1 MIDNPSVH
9 CKFNKTIQIFWK
21 QRSLIFG
28 NNSVTYNL
36 RSLSQV
42 PPSQRHLSVLGSTKS
57 GDFESLV
64 NVAAARIGEP
74 IPDIVRNFIHEK
86 ATLCRPKDIYICD
99 GSYDEYKRLLKILQ
113 EGSLANLKSLD
124 RKVIQALPKYKNCYL
139 ALSDPRDVAR
149 VESRTI
155 ICTNNSQDTIP
166 TPRGG
171 FGPSVE
177 PSLPGLK
184 SSQVGSWLSIDD
196 GRKALLERFT
206 NCMKGRTMYVIP
218 YSMGPVGSPLS
229 KYGIQLTDSPY
240 VVACMRIM
248 TRMTKSVFEQ
258 IEHSNEYIRCLH
270 SVGVPLPAS
279 SPIVNAWPCN
289 PPKTVITH
297 FPDTNE
303 IISFGSGYGGNALC
317 GKKCFSLR
325 IGSTLAYS
333 QGWLA
338 EHMLILGITNPKGV
352 KKYVVAAFPSA
363 CGKTNLAML
372 NPTIPGYKV
381 ETVGDDIAWMRFN
394 DEGRLVAINPEC
406 GFFGVCPG
414 TSYHSNP
421 NAMKTIFENTI
432 FTNVAKTDDG
442 GVYWEGMDDELW
454 KGRKI
459 TSWKHKEW
467 HEGDPEP
474 AAHPNSRFCAPAG
487 QCPVIDKEWENP
499 AGVPIDAI
507 IFGGRRP
514 AGVPLVYEAFDW
526 QHGVFIGASVKSEA
540 TAAAEHKSKSVM
552 HDPFAMRPFFGY
564 NFGNYIRHWLSFKDK
579 SNLKLPRI
587 FHVNWFRRDAKTNDF
602 LWPGFGENSRVL
614 DYIFRRCD
622 SNSIEVVKTPIGY
635 VPAPSSIDTNGLE
648 NVDLRELLSVPNDFW
663 KEEVKELHQYFDSVL
678 ADDLPSEIRIELNR
692 LSQNLEKQC

>member
-1 MIDNPSVH
+1 MVAE
-9 CKFNKTIQIFWK
+9 
-21 QRSLIFG
+21 
-28 NNSVTYNL
+28 
-36 RSLSQV
+36 
-42 PPSQRHLSVLGSTKS
+42 SVLENPGVGGSLEHYAELTKK
-57 GDFESLV
+57 
-64 NVAAARIGEP
+64 ATARIKTKLTDEVTHFIETKAALCEP
-74 IPDIVRNFIHEK
+74 DDV
-86 ATLCRPKDIYICD
+86 YICD
-99 GSYDEYKRLLKILQ
+99 GSEDENKRMIKLLQ
-113 EGSLANLKSLD
+113 DQGVFAP
-124 RKVIQALPKYKNCYL
+124 LPKYKNCWL
-139 ALSDPRDVAR
+139 ALSDPKDVAR
-149 VESRTI
+149 VEGKTV
-155 ICTNNSQDTIP
+155 ICTSKQEDTVP
-166 TPRGG
+166 TPKAG
-171 FGPSVE
+171 FGPSKE
-177 PSLPGLK
+177 PSMPNLK
-184 SSQVGSWLSIDD
+184 CTQIGNWMSKAE
-196 GRKALLERFT
+196 GRQELLERFPG
-206 NCMKGRTMYVIP
+206 CMKGRTMYVIP
-218 YSMGPVGSPLS
+218 YCMGPLGSQLS
-229 KYGIQLTDSPY
+229 KYGIELTDSAY
-240 VVACMRIM
+240 VVVCMRIM
-248 TRMTKSVFEQ
+248 TRMTEEVFKY
-258 IEHSNEYIRCLH
+258 IEKTGGEFVRCLH
-270 SVGVPLPAS
+270 SVGVPLPAKE
-279 SPIVNAWPCN
+279 PIVNNWPCN
-289 PPKTVITH
+289 PSRTIVSH
-297 FPDTNE
+297 FPETAE

-317 GKKCFSLR
+317 GKKCFALR
-325 IGSTLAYS
+325 IGSILARD

-587 FHVNWFRRDAKTNDF
+587 FHVNWFRRDANNKF
-602 LWPGFGENSRVL
+602 LWPGYGENSRVL
-614 DYIFRRCD
+614 EWICRRC
-622 SNSIEVVKTPIGY
+622 NGEEVADKTPIGY
-635 VPAPSSIDTNGLE
+635 VPKKGSLDVSGLDSL
-648 NVDLRELLSVPNDFW
+648 NLDELLSVPKDFW
-663 KEEVKELHQYFDSVL
+663 KEEAVELRKYFDENVHN
-678 ADDLPSEIRIELNR
+678 DLPKQITEELLKLEERVSE
-692 LSQNLEKQC
+692 